1 MDYNNL
7 TEDEMREMVNR
18 KVTQKYE
25 KLLKDC
31 KQITTSNYHKYG
43 EDLLAYCLE
52 KFLLDKPIKY
62 QFTVAVIDDKLPNY
76 MGRAMSLNLKS
87 SSSPFWAKYRRE
99 SYNSRGSYIVEYG
112 DKDKNHKLPIDEF
125 TTVSDDFDVPVH
137 ISDPVECISHA
148 VENLDYYHKA
158 LVNDYFFNN
167 MTYTQMNKKYGITL
181 ISLKKAID
189 KGKQLIKE
197 QCQHFNL

>member
-1 MDYNNL
+1 MNYNNL

-99 SYNSRGSYIVEYG
+99 GYNSRGSYLVEYG
-112 DKDKNHKLPIDEF
+112 DKEKQHQVPLDQLMMINENFDLPEHKTDA
-125 TTVSDDFDVPVH
+125 
-137 ISDPVECISHA
+137 VECVSYA
-148 VENLDYYHKA
+148 LENLDFYHKA
-158 LVNDYFFNN
+158 LMIDYYYNN
-167 MTYTQMNKKYGITL
+167 MTYVQMHKKYGITL
-181 ISLKKAID
+181 INLKKAID
-189 KGKQLIKE
+189 TGQQLIKE
-197 QCQHFNL
+197 QCQHFHL